1 MQAPAAFFFLQREGR
16 AAERRGNRGQE
27 YRRSKGKN
35 GCNAPQECSAGGEGR
50 NRGGEEEE
58 ETTTGPMSSS
68 SSFARLV
75 LPPLHFRQA
84 VFVDKD
90 RVTCRRLKRQM
101 WGERK
106 APSTTK
112 RDKGGWGGM
121 PIFGMR
127 KRKKP
132 REMR

>member
-16 AAERRGNRGQE
+16 AAERRGKE
-27 YRRSKGKN
+27 DRSTVGAREKMGAMRPRNAVRAAKGRI
-35 GCNAPQECSAGGEGR
+35 GG
-50 NRGGEEEE
+50 EEE
-58 ETTTGPMSSS
+58 ETTTGPMSS

-101 WGERK
+101 WGERR

-127 KRKKP
+127 KGKKP